1 MHEKALYFVM
11 FIEESSHCA
20 QELVRSKM
28 SYESEFS
35 LSQQE
40 QLKELPQQ
48 VGVEVEVRN
57 HTEEQFYAPV
67 SGTFDTKA
75 KTVEILLMLQQ
86 HFSEVLIIFI
96 N

>member
-1 MHEKALYFVM
+1 
-11 FIEESSHCA
+11 
-20 QELVRSKM
+20 M

-35 LSQQE
+35 LSQPE
-40 QLKELPQQ
+40 QLKKLPQQ

-57 HTEEQFYAPV
+57 HTEEQLCSPV

-75 KTVEILLMLQQ
+75 KTVETLVMLQQ

>member
-1 MHEKALYFVM
+1 
-11 FIEESSHCA
+11 
-20 QELVRSKM
+20 M

-35 LSQQE
+35 LSQPE
-40 QLKELPQQ
+40 QLKKLPQQ

-57 HTEEQFYAPV
+57 HTEEQLCAPV
-67 SGTFDTKA
+67 SVTFDTKA
-75 KTVEILLMLQQ
+75 KTVETLLMLRQ

>member
-1 MHEKALYFVM
+1 
-11 FIEESSHCA
+11 
-20 QELVRSKM
+20 M

-35 LSQQE
+35 LSQPE
-40 QLKELPQQ
+40 QLKKLPQQ

-57 HTEEQFYAPV
+57 HTEEQLCSPV

-75 KTVEILLMLQQ
+75 QTVETLVMLQQ